1 MKLANLGLAAI
12 NVAQNRMQ
20 TAGHNINN
28 VYTDGFNRQQ
38 VKVSTEG
45 AQSMG
50 RGYIGMGVRTD
61 SIERSYDNFLYRQVV
76 NAKSKQAELAS
87 FGTEITQINNLFS
100 DRTTGV
106 SPALQKFFD
115 GIQAVA
121 SAPADPAARKELIG
135 RTSSLVGQ
143 LNDANAFLE
152 EQRGNI
158 NTQITTVVRQVNS
171 YVERIHDFNNQIVR
185 ARASGSGATPNDLL
199 DQRDQ
204 AVAELNELVG
214 VKVIEQG
221 DRIGLTF
228 AAGQLLL
235 SGDTIYP
242 LTAQASKA
250 DPTRTV
256 LAYSA
261 PAGNNKTVQVEI
273 ADRYIT
279 GGKLGGLMS
288 YRTESLDA
296 VQNDL
301 GRLAVGLAL
310 SVNRAQEAGFDQL
323 GNPGQPLFEIGQP
336 KVSDSGNKGKTVVE
350 VDFNYVLTTPD
361 GDVSGGA
368 SALTG
373 KDYQLSYDGSTY
385 TVIRL
390 PEQSSVFK
398 GNAAEL
404 AAKNP
409 IDGLKFEI
417 DDSKG
422 APVAG
427 DSWYVS
433 TTRYAASDLK
443 VAFTD
448 PAKFAAAGSNIGDAD
463 NANALEMAKLQ
474 TAKVLGGG
482 KGTMNLNEAYSQI
495 VNNVGVQTQQ
505 TQTAQKAQA
514 ALVQQTFAAQQA
526 YSGVNLNE
534 EYVNLQRYQ
543 EQFQAASRLI
553 DVSSTLFDTL
563 LSLKQ

>member
-28 VYTDGFNRQQ
+28 VYTDGYNRQQ

-45 AQSMG
+45 AQNMG
-50 RGYIGMGVRTD
+50 RGYIGMGARVD

-87 FGTEITQINNLFS
+87 FGTEITQINNLFA
-100 DRTTGV
+100 DRTAGV

-121 SAPADPAARKELIG
+121 SSPADPAARKELVG
-135 RTSSLVGQ
+135 RASSLVGQ

-158 NTQITTVVRQVNS
+158 NTQISTVVRQVNS

-228 AAGQLLL
+228 GAGQVLL
-235 SGDTIYP
+235 SGDTVYP
-242 LTAQASKA
+242 LSAQPSDYDPRRTA
-250 DPTRTV
+250 V
-256 LAYSA
+256 AYSL
-261 PAGNNKTVQVEI
+261 PAGNNSSVQIEL
-273 ADRYIT
+273 DDKYIT
-279 GGKLGGLMS
+279 GGKLGGLLS
-288 YRTESLDA
+288 YRTDSLDA

-301 GRLAVGLAL
+301 GRLAVGLAM
-310 SVNRAQEAGFDQL
+310 SINKAQANGEDLNGDTGADMFSIANPTVL
-323 GNPGQPLFEIGQP
+323 ASPRNNPASTGNVTVQFA
-336 KVSDSGNKGKTVVE
+336 DANK
-350 VDFNYVLTTPD
+350 
-361 GDVSGGA
+361 
-368 SALTG
+368 LTG
-373 KDYQLSYDGSTY
+373 ANYQVSFDGTAY
-385 TVIRL
+385 KVVRL
-390 PEQSSVFK
+390 PEQTVVAPDDPV
-398 GNAAEL
+398 NA
-404 AAKNP
+404 P
-409 IDGLKFEI
+409 GQYDGLTFNFPNSA
-417 DDSKG
+417 D
-422 APVAG
+422 VNAG
-427 DSWYVS
+427 DSWSVAP
-433 TTRYAASDLK
+433 TRMAASDLSM
-443 VAFTD
+443 AMTD
-448 PAKFAAAGSNIGDAD
+448 PAKFAAAGPGTGVSD

-474 TAKVLGGG
+474 TAKTLGNGA
-482 KGTMNLNEAYSQI
+482 MNFNEAYSQI

-505 TQTAQKAQA
+505 IQTAQKAQA
-514 ALVQQTFAAQQA
+514 ALVQQTYAAQQA

-553 DVSSTLFDTL
+553 NVSSTLFDTL

>member
-20 TAGHNINN
+20 TTGHNINN
-28 VYTDGFNRQQ
+28 VYTEGYNRQQ

-50 RGYIGMGVRTD
+50 RGYIGMGARVD

-76 NAKSKQAELAS
+76 NAQSKQAELDS
-87 FGTEITQINNLFS
+87 FGTEITQINNLFA
-100 DRTTGV
+100 DRTAGV

-121 SAPADPAARKELIG
+121 SSPADPAARKELVG
-135 RTSSLVGQ
+135 RASSLVGQ

-158 NTQITTVVRQVNS
+158 NTQISTVVRQVNS
-171 YVERIHDFNNQIVR
+171 YVERIHDFNGQIVR

-228 AAGQLLL
+228 GAGQVLL
-235 SGDTIYP
+235 SGDTVYP
-242 LTAQASKA
+242 LSAQPSDYDPRRTA
-250 DPTRTV
+250 V
-256 LAYSA
+256 AYSL
-261 PAGNNKTVQVEI
+261 PAGNNSSVQIEL
-273 ADRYIT
+273 DDKYIT
-279 GGKLGGLMS
+279 GGKLGGLLS
-288 YRTESLDA
+288 YRTDSLDA

-301 GRLAVGLAL
+301 GRLAVGLAM
-310 SVNRAQEAGFDQL
+310 SINQAQAKGEDLNGDTGADMFSIANPTVLASPRNNPASTGTVTVEFAEA
-323 GNPGQPLFEIGQP
+323 
-336 KVSDSGNKGKTVVE
+336 NK
-350 VDFNYVLTTPD
+350 
-361 GDVSGGA
+361 
-368 SALTG
+368 LTG
-373 KDYQLSYDGSTY
+373 ANYQVSFDGAAY
-385 TVIRL
+385 KVVRL
-390 PEQSSVFK
+390 PEQTVVAPD
-398 GNAAEL
+398 AA
-404 AAKNP
+404 NQY
-409 IDGLKFEI
+409 DGLTFNFPDPAI
-417 DDSKG
+417 VPP
-422 APVAG
+422 PVHAG
-427 DSWYVS
+427 DSWSVAP
-433 TTRYAASDLK
+433 TRMAASDISMTM
-443 VAFTD
+443 TD
-448 PAKFAAAGSNIGDAD
+448 PAKFAAAGPGTGVSD

-474 TAKVLGGG
+474 TAKTLGN
-482 KGTMNLNEAYSQI
+482 GTMNFNEAYSQI

-514 ALVQQTFAAQQA
+514 ALVQQTYAAQQA

>member
-87 FGTEITQINNLFS
+87 FGTEITQINNLFA
-100 DRTTGV
+100 DRTAGV

-121 SAPADPAARKELIG
+121 SSPADPAARKELLG
-135 RTSSLVGQ
+135 RASSLVGQ
-143 LNDANAFLE
+143 LNDANAFLK
-152 EQRGNI
+152 EQRDNI
-158 NTQITTVVRQVNS
+158 NTQISTVVRQVNS

-185 ARASGSGATPNDLL
+185 ARASGSGAAPNDLL

-228 AAGQLLL
+228 GAGQVLL
-235 SGDTIYP
+235 SGDTVYP
-242 LTAQASKA
+242 LSAQPSDYDPRRTA
-250 DPTRTV
+250 V
-256 LAYSA
+256 AYSL
-261 PAGNNKTVQVEI
+261 PAGNNSSVQIEL
-273 ADRYIT
+273 DDKYIT
-279 GGKLGGLMS
+279 GGKLGGLLS
-288 YRTESLDA
+288 YRTDSLDA

-301 GRLAVGLAL
+301 GRLAVGLAM
-310 SVNRAQEAGFDQL
+310 SINQAQANGEDLNGDTGADMFSIA
-323 GNPGQPLFEIGQP
+323 NPTVLASPRNNPASTGTVTVEFA
-336 KVSDSGNKGKTVVE
+336 DANK
-350 VDFNYVLTTPD
+350 
-361 GDVSGGA
+361 
-368 SALTG
+368 LTG
-373 KDYQLSYDGSTY
+373 ANYQVSFDGTAY
-385 TVIRL
+385 KVVRL
-390 PEQSSVFK
+390 PEDSVVMPDAA
-398 GNAAEL
+398 GNY
-404 AAKNP
+404 
-409 IDGLKFEI
+409 DGLTFNFPNSTI
-417 DDSKG
+417 V
-422 APVAG
+422 PPLVHAG
-427 DSWYVS
+427 DSWSVAP
-433 TTRYAASDLK
+433 TRMAASDLSM
-443 VAFTD
+443 AMTD
-448 PAKFAAAGSNIGDAD
+448 PAKFAAAGRGTGVSD

-474 TAKVLGGG
+474 TAKTLGN
-482 KGTMNLNEAYSQI
+482 GTMNFNEAYSQI

-505 TQTAQKAQA
+505 IQTAQKAQA
-514 ALVQQTFAAQQA
+514 ALVQQTYAAQQA

-553 DVSSTLFDTL
+553 NVSSTLFDTL

>member
-20 TAGHNINN
+20 TTGHNINN
-28 VYTDGFNRQQ
+28 VYTEGYNRQQ

-50 RGYIGMGVRTD
+50 RGYIGMGARVD

-76 NAKSKQAELAS
+76 NAQSKQAELDS
-87 FGTEITQINNLFS
+87 FGTEITQINNLFA
-100 DRTTGV
+100 DRTAGV

-121 SAPADPAARKELIG
+121 SSPADPAARKELVG
-135 RTSSLVGQ
+135 RASSLVGQ

-158 NTQITTVVRQVNS
+158 NTQISTVVRQVNS

-228 AAGQLLL
+228 GAGQVLL
-235 SGDTIYP
+235 SGDTVYP
-242 LTAQASKA
+242 LSAQPSDY
-250 DPTRTV
+250 DPRRTV
-256 LAYSA
+256 VAYSL
-261 PAGNNKTVQVEI
+261 PAGNNSSVKIELDDKYV
-273 ADRYIT
+273 T
-279 GGKLGGLMS
+279 GGKLGGLLS
-288 YRTESLDA
+288 YRTDALDA

-301 GRLAVGLAL
+301 GRLAVGLAM
-310 SVNRAQEAGFDQL
+310 SINEAQAKGEDLNGD
-323 GNPGQPLFEIGQP
+323 PGQPMFSIDDPVVLASP
-336 KVSDSGNKGKTVVE
+336 RNNPASTGNVTVQFA
-350 VDFNYVLTTPD
+350 DANK
-361 GDVSGGA
+361 
-368 SALTG
+368 LTG
-373 KDYQLSYDGSTY
+373 ANYQVSFDGTGY
-385 TVIRL
+385 KVVRL
-390 PEQSSVFK
+390 PEQTVVAPDDPV
-398 GNAAEL
+398 NA
-404 AAKNP
+404 P
-409 IDGLKFEI
+409 GQYDGLTFNFPNSA
-417 DDSKG
+417 D
-422 APVAG
+422 VNAG
-427 DSWYVS
+427 DSWSVAP
-433 TTRYAASDLK
+433 TRMAASDLSM
-443 VAFTD
+443 AMTD
-448 PAKFAAAGSNIGDAD
+448 PAKFAAAGPGTGVSD

-474 TAKVLGGG
+474 TAKTLGNGA
-482 KGTMNLNEAYSQI
+482 MNFNEAYSQI

-505 TQTAQKAQA
+505 IQTAQKAQA
-514 ALVQQTFAAQQA
+514 ALVQQTYAAQQA

-543 EQFQAASRLI
+543 EQFQAAARLI

>member
-87 FGTEITQINNLFS
+87 FGTEITQINNLFA
-100 DRTTGV
+100 DRTAGV

-121 SAPADPAARKELIG
+121 SSPADPAARKELVG
-135 RTSSLVGQ
+135 RASSLVGQ

-158 NTQITTVVRQVNS
+158 NTQISTVVRQVNS

-228 AAGQLLL
+228 GAGQVLL
-235 SGDTIYP
+235 SGDTVYP
-242 LTAQASKA
+242 LSAQPSDY
-250 DPTRTV
+250 DPRRTV
-256 LAYSA
+256 VAYSL
-261 PAGNNKTVQVEI
+261 PAGNNSSVKIELDDKYV
-273 ADRYIT
+273 T
-279 GGKLGGLMS
+279 GGKLGGLLS
-288 YRTESLDA
+288 YRTDALDA

-301 GRLAVGLAL
+301 GRLAVGLAM
-310 SVNRAQEAGFDQL
+310 SINEAQAKGEDLNGD
-323 GNPGQPLFEIGQP
+323 PGQPMFSIDDPVVLASP
-336 KVSDSGNKGKTVVE
+336 RNNPASTGNVTVQFA
-350 VDFNYVLTTPD
+350 DANK
-361 GDVSGGA
+361 
-368 SALTG
+368 LTG
-373 KDYQLSYDGSTY
+373 ANYQVSFDGTGY
-385 TVIRL
+385 KVVRL
-390 PEQSSVFK
+390 PEQTVVAPDDPV
-398 GNAAEL
+398 NA
-404 AAKNP
+404 P
-409 IDGLKFEI
+409 GQYDGLTFNFPNSA
-417 DDSKG
+417 D
-422 APVAG
+422 VNAG
-427 DSWYVS
+427 DSWSVAP
-433 TTRYAASDLK
+433 TRMAASDLSM
-443 VAFTD
+443 AMTD
-448 PAKFAAAGSNIGDAD
+448 PAKFAAAGPGTGVSD

-474 TAKVLGGG
+474 TAKTLGNGA
-482 KGTMNLNEAYSQI
+482 MNFNEAYSQI

-505 TQTAQKAQA
+505 IQTAQKAQA
-514 ALVQQTFAAQQA
+514 ALVQQTYAAQQA

>member
-20 TAGHNINN
+20 TTGHNINN
-28 VYTDGFNRQQ
+28 VYTEGYNRQQ

-50 RGYIGMGVRTD
+50 RGYIGMGARVD

-76 NAKSKQAELAS
+76 NAQSKQAELDS
-87 FGTEITQINNLFS
+87 FGTEITQINNLFA
-100 DRTTGV
+100 DRTAGV

-121 SAPADPAARKELIG
+121 SSPADPAARKELVG
-135 RTSSLVGQ
+135 RASSLVGQ

-158 NTQITTVVRQVNS
+158 NTQISTVVRQVNS

-185 ARASGSGATPNDLL
+185 ARASGSGAAPNDLL

-228 AAGQLLL
+228 GAGQVLL
-235 SGDTIYP
+235 SGDTVYP
-242 LTAQASKA
+242 LSAQPSDY
-250 DPTRTV
+250 DPRRTV
-256 LAYSA
+256 VAYSL
-261 PAGNNKTVQVEI
+261 PAGNNSSVKIELDDKYV
-273 ADRYIT
+273 T
-279 GGKLGGLMS
+279 GGKLGGLLS
-288 YRTESLDA
+288 YRTDALDA

-301 GRLAVGLAL
+301 GRLAVGLAM
-310 SVNRAQEAGFDQL
+310 SINEAQEKGEDL
-323 GNPGQPLFEIGQP
+323 NGDPGQPMFSIDDPVVLASPRNSGAAGSV
-336 KVSDSGNKGKTVVE
+336 KVTFDDANQLTGGNYQITFDGTSYKIAQLPNG
-350 VDFNYVLTTPD
+350 TPETIED
-361 GDVSGGA
+361 GDS
-368 SALTG
+368 
-373 KDYQLSYDGSTY
+373 
-385 TVIRL
+385 
-390 PEQSSVFK
+390 FH
-398 GNAAEL
+398 
-404 AAKNP
+404 
-409 IDGLKFEI
+409 GLKFEI
-417 DDSKG
+417 SG
-422 APVAG
+422 TPVEG
-427 DSWYVS
+427 DSWSVAP
-433 TTRYAASDLK
+433 TRMAASDISM
-443 VAFTD
+443 VMTD
-448 PAKFAAAGSNIGDAD
+448 PAKFAAAGLGTGVSD

-474 TAKVLGGG
+474 TAKTLGN
-482 KGTMNLNEAYSQI
+482 GTMNFNEAYSQI

-505 TQTAQKAQA
+505 IQTAQKAQA
-514 ALVQQTFAAQQA
+514 VLVQQTYAAQQA

-553 DVSSTLFDTL
+553 NVSSTLFDTL

>member
-20 TAGHNINN
+20 TTGHNINN
-28 VYTDGFNRQQ
+28 VYTEGYNRQQ

-50 RGYIGMGVRTD
+50 RGYIGMGARVD

-76 NAKSKQAELAS
+76 NAQSKQAELDS
-87 FGTEITQINNLFS
+87 FGTEITQINNLFA
-100 DRTTGV
+100 DRTAGV

-121 SAPADPAARKELIG
+121 SSPADPAARKELVG
-135 RTSSLVGQ
+135 RASSLVGQ

-158 NTQITTVVRQVNS
+158 NTQISTVVRQVNS
-171 YVERIHDFNNQIVR
+171 YVERIHDFNGQIVR

-228 AAGQLLL
+228 GAGQVLL
-235 SGDTIYP
+235 SGDTVYP
-242 LTAQASKA
+242 LSAQPSDYDPRRTA
-250 DPTRTV
+250 V
-256 LAYSA
+256 AYSL
-261 PAGNNKTVQVEI
+261 PAGNNSSVQIEL
-273 ADRYIT
+273 DDKYIT
-279 GGKLGGLMS
+279 GGKLGGLLS
-288 YRTESLDA
+288 YRTDSLDA

-301 GRLAVGLAL
+301 GRLAVGLAM
-310 SVNRAQEAGFDQL
+310 SINQAQDDGEDLNGDTGADMFSIA
-323 GNPGQPLFEIGQP
+323 NPTVLASPRNNPASTGTVTVEFA
-336 KVSDSGNKGKTVVE
+336 DANK
-350 VDFNYVLTTPD
+350 
-361 GDVSGGA
+361 
-368 SALTG
+368 LTG
-373 KDYQLSYDGSTY
+373 ANYQVSFDGAAY
-385 TVIRL
+385 KVVRL
-390 PEQSSVFK
+390 PEQTVVAPDVPST
-398 GNAAEL
+398 
-404 AAKNP
+404 P
-409 IDGLKFEI
+409 QYDGLKFNFP
-417 DDSKG
+417 DLAD
-422 APVAG
+422 VNAG
-427 DSWYVS
+427 DSWSVAP
-433 TTRYAASDLK
+433 TRMAASDISMTM
-443 VAFTD
+443 TD
-448 PAKFAAAGSNIGDAD
+448 PAKFAAAGPGTGVSD

-474 TAKVLGGG
+474 TAKTLGN
-482 KGTMNLNEAYSQI
+482 GTMNLNEAYSQI
-495 VNNVGVQTQQ
+495 VNNIGVQTQQ

-514 ALVQQTFAAQQA
+514 ALVQQTYAAQQA

>member
-20 TAGHNINN
+20 TTGHNINN
-28 VYTDGFNRQQ
+28 VYTEGYNRQQ

-50 RGYIGMGVRTD
+50 RGYIGMGARVD

-76 NAKSKQAELAS
+76 NAQSKQAELDS
-87 FGTEITQINNLFS
+87 FGTEITQINNLFA
-100 DRTTGV
+100 DRTAGV

-121 SAPADPAARKELIG
+121 SSPADPAARKELVG
-135 RTSSLVGQ
+135 RASSLVGQ

-158 NTQITTVVRQVNS
+158 NTQISTVVRQVNS
-171 YVERIHDFNNQIVR
+171 YVERIHDFNGQIVR

-228 AAGQLLL
+228 GAGQVLL
-235 SGDTIYP
+235 SGDTVYP
-242 LTAQASKA
+242 LSAQPSDYDPRRTA
-250 DPTRTV
+250 V
-256 LAYSA
+256 AYSL
-261 PAGNNKTVQVEI
+261 PAGNNSSVQIEL
-273 ADRYIT
+273 DDKYIT
-279 GGKLGGLMS
+279 GGKLGGLLS
-288 YRTESLDA
+288 YRTDSLDA

-301 GRLAVGLAL
+301 GRLAVGLAM
-310 SVNRAQEAGFDQL
+310 SINKAQANGEDLNGDTGADMFSIA
-323 GNPGQPLFEIGQP
+323 NPTVLASPRNNPASTGTVTVEFA
-336 KVSDSGNKGKTVVE
+336 DANK
-350 VDFNYVLTTPD
+350 
-361 GDVSGGA
+361 
-368 SALTG
+368 LTG
-373 KDYQLSYDGSTY
+373 ANYQVSFDGAAY
-385 TVIRL
+385 KVVRL
-390 PEQSSVFK
+390 PEQTVVAPDDPSTT
-398 GNAAEL
+398 
-404 AAKNP
+404 P
-409 IDGLKFEI
+409 PQYDGLTFNFPDPAI
-417 DDSKG
+417 VPP
-422 APVAG
+422 PVHAG
-427 DSWYVS
+427 DSWSVAP
-433 TTRYAASDLK
+433 TRMAASDISM
-443 VAFTD
+443 VMTD
-448 PAKFAAAGSNIGDAD
+448 PAKFAAAGQGTGVSD

-474 TAKVLGGG
+474 TAKTLGN
-482 KGTMNLNEAYSQI
+482 GTMNFNEAYSQI

-514 ALVQQTFAAQQA
+514 ALVQQTYAAQQA